1 MDRTHNR
8 FTASDLAVLIL
19 SAACTAGAVFCV
31 WAALGS
37 L

>member
-19 SAACTAGAVFCV
+19 TAACAVGAVYCV
-31 WAALGS
+31 WSALGS